1 MKNNIFNTGM
11 KMIDVI
17 SYNYR
22 LLLLLSRFNI
32 NMGFGDRTISDICK
46 ENKVSPEL
54 FVLICNIYTFD
65 NYKPTD
71 IDIKSFYIS
80 ELIDYLKRSHDYYFN
95 TKLLDISQELS
106 NITSKL
112 DEKYALAL
120 DHFFTEY
127 KEEVDNHFKYEEEI
141 VFPYVMSCDNPKNSD
156 FSITT
161 FEENHSNI
169 EDKVNDLKNILIK
182 YLPSGKANESH
193 TNILFNL
200 FMLEEDLG
208 KHCMIE
214 EKVLVPV
221 VIKMEKY
228 GK

>member
-1 MKNNIFNTGM
+1 MKNNIFDTGM
-11 KMIDVI
+11 RMIDVI
-17 SYNYR
+17 SYNYK

-32 NMGFGDRTISDICK
+32 NMGFGDRKIEDICN
-46 ENKVSPEL
+46 ENNVSPEL

-65 NYKPTD
+65 NYIPTD

-95 TKLLDISQELS
+95 TKLSDISNELS
-106 NITSKL
+106 HITSNL
-112 DEKYALAL
+112 DEKYSLAL
-120 DHFFTEY
+120 EHFFTEY
-127 KEEVDNHFKYEEEI
+127 KEEVDKHFKYEEEI
-141 VFPYVMSCDNPKNSD
+141 VFPYVMSCDNNSD

-182 YLPSGKANESH
+182 YLPSGKANKSH
-193 TNILFNL
+193 ISILFNL

-221 VIKMEKY
+221 VMKMEKN